1 MAYLVLRA
9 LIVSFKALA
18 ARRTI
23 DSRLGFSCTLLNRT
37 NHFQCDVTVTL
48 CFKVGKFE
56 GWQKKSDDPG
66 WPHRALIGHPSQARP
81 TWIETRSRYR
91 DSKRHHPL
99 LGSRLSVSVS
109 LQLIESNLVWQQTET
124 YFFFC
129 LPVKFLHHLAK
140 GCLVDCVSHATFC
153 ARVVMQRAALRE

>member
-1 MAYLVLRA
+1 M
-9 LIVSFKALA
+9 
-18 ARRTI
+18 
-23 DSRLGFSCTLLNRT
+23 G
-37 NHFQCDVTVTL
+37 
-48 CFKVGKFE
+48 
-56 GWQKKSDDPG
+56 GWQKKLDDPG

-124 YFFFC
+124 YFFFLSAGEVSTPSC
-129 LPVKFLHHLAK
+129 QGLLSRLCESRNFLRAR
-140 GCLVDCVSHATFC
+140 GHATC
-153 ARVVMQRAALRE
+153 SPAGMTGVAAPESDADLTVRARTCVMTYSAELSLKRIRSQRRFW